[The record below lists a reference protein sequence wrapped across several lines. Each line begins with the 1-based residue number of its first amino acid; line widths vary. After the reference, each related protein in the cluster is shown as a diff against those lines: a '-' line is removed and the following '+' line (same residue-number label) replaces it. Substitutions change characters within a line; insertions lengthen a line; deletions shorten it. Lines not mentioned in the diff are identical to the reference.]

1 MGLLYTLLIGLIVG
15 ALAKFIMPGKDPGG
29 IIVTILLGIAGAF
42 IARFLGSMLGLYA
55 EGEPAGFIAS
65 LLGAIILLFLYR
77 LFTKRTPA

>member
-42 IARFLGSMLGLYA
+42 IARFLGQAMGMYT
-55 EGEPAGFIAS
+55 EGEAAGFIAS
-65 LLGAIILLFLYR
+65 LIGALLLLFLYR
-77 LFTKRTPA
+77 VFTKRTAP